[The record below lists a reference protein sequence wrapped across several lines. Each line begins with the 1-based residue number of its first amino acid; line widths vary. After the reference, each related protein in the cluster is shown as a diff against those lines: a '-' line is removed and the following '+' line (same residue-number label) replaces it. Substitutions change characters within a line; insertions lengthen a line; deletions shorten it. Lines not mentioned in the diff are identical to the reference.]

1 MDKANP
7 NVRKYIA
14 QRAELVGAVR
24 LPNNAFKN
32 NAGTEVTSDILFL
45 KKRERQIDIEPD
57 WVHLGYT
64 KDGIPIN
71 SYFVEHPE
79 MVLGKMEYDTAR
91 YGVESQYTVCVNN
104 DENFNMYESLSN
116 ALNNVNTSI
125 SNFEIEETEKN
136 DEVIIANS
144 DVRNYTYS
152 FMDGKLYFRQNSK
165 MYLKEY
171 SKLTIDR
178 IKALNEIRSI
188 TRHIIEIQSEGC
200 SEEELK
206 NAQRELNNS
215 YDTFVD
221 KYGRITSRANDRAF
235 RDDADY
241 PLLCSLE
248 NVDENGYVTKAD
260 MFYKQTIKPELT
272 INRVETAIE
281 ALNISINE
289 YGKVNIPFILSI
301 YIPDISGEV
310 GKNVES
316 GKTKRQKLIEELKGI
331 IFLNPT
337 QYDEK
342 NPG

>member
-1 MDKANP
+1 
-7 NVRKYIA
+7 
-14 QRAELVGAVR
+14 
-24 LPNNAFKN
+24 
-32 NAGTEVTSDILFL
+32 
-45 KKRERQIDIEPD
+45 
-57 WVHLGYT
+57 
-64 KDGIPIN
+64 
-71 SYFVEHPE
+71 
-79 MVLGKMEYDTAR
+79 
-91 YGVESQYTVCVNN
+91 
-104 DENFNMYESLSN
+104 
-116 ALNNVNTSI
+116 
-125 SNFEIEETEKN
+125 
-136 DEVIIANS
+136 
-144 DVRNYTYS
+144 
-152 FMDGKLYFRQNSK
+152 MDGKLYFRQNSK

-272 INRVETAIE
+272 INRVETDRKSTR
-281 ALNISINE
+281 LNS
-289 YGKVNIPFILSI
+289 SH
-301 YIPDISGEV
+301 
-310 GKNVES
+310 
-316 GKTKRQKLIEELKGI
+316 IEESRM
-331 IFLNPT
+331 PSSA
-337 QYDEK
+337 
-342 NPG
+342 